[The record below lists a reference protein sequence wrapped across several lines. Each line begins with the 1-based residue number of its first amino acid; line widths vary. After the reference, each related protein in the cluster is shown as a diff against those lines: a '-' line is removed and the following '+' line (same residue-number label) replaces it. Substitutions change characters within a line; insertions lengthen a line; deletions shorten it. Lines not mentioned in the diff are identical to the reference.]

1 MYVYIFI
8 LVSLLCFKHTAAHT
22 YFVDQE
28 VFFFLCA
35 HNIPYK
41 LYSFTNM
48 YIYIYISIYETY
60 INIYIYTY
68 IVFFLFFNLV
78 K

>member
-28 VFFFLCA
+28 VFFFLCV
-35 HNIPYK
+35 HIIYPISYIH
-41 LYSFTNM
+41 SQICIF
-48 YIYIYISIYETY
+48 IYIY
-60 INIYIYTY
+60 
-68 IVFFLFFNLV
+68 LFM
-78 K
+78 KHI